1 MLFLKGNHAVRLQCL
16 LLRASRKNVEDG
28 AQNGGEKLWSWNK
41 DGKEE
46 RGGGG
51 ENAEEDK
58 EGRKEVDR
66 RTGNTKREQTTL
78 KETRWAEACV

>member
-1 MLFLKGNHAVRLQCL
+1 MQYAYSACSYERVERMLKMGHKMEG
-16 LLRASRKNVEDG
+16 KNSG
-28 AQNGGEKLWSWNK
+28 AGTKM
-41 DGKEE
+41 GKKSG
-46 RGGGG
+46 GGGG